1 MAERRHPGIDSP
13 KHRPGGI
20 VVAEPSSTLPASL
33 ADLDN
38 RPLSPRQRYAAV
50 LVAFGEF
57 IDGYDLIV
65 MGAALIL
72 LRPQFHLTPAET
84 GALGASTFLGAMLGL
99 LVFGDMSDR
108 WGRRAIFVA
117 NLLFFVV
124 FSILSA
130 FVNSVPQLFIA
141 RFLVGVGVGM
151 DIPTSAAYLAE
162 ISPRRRRGIIAG
174 SLLNLMWI
182 FGAMLSNLIALPL
195 IVWAGPEA
203 WRWMFG
209 LAAVPAALVLL
220 ARQGLPES
228 PRWLLSHGRP
238 EAAQQALRSFGIE
251 ADTATLSSLSTR
263 VGSYGELFRPPFRPR
278 VLLVALVFFLNC
290 ISGPLSTIAAP
301 FVLRTVG
308 ALSNETTLLFST
320 LVWCTS
326 LLGVLLGLVLI
337 DRIGR
342 RRLLYIAVIPEA
354 CAALFM
360 AIAGPG
366 HPPLLVIGFFAFS
379 FFSWLGP
386 AVLTWVW
393 SSELFPTRL
402 RGRSQGFCNA
412 ACRLAI
418 AINIFLIPVGVAAVG
433 FTTSIVIL
441 SVPLFALALLV
452 SRLPFLD
459 SGGRSLEVLS
469 GD

>member
-1 MAERRHPGIDSP
+1 ME
-13 KHRPGGI
+13 
-20 VVAEPSSTLPASL
+20 TASATSAL
-33 ADLDN
+33 LVDLDD

-50 LVAFGEF
+50 LVACGEF

-72 LRPQFHLTPAET
+72 LRPQFHLSPAET

-99 LVFGDMSDR
+99 LVFGDLSDR

-117 NLLFFVV
+117 NLIFFVV
-124 FSILSA
+124 FSIVSA
-130 FVNSVPQLFIA
+130 FVETVPELFIA

-151 DIPTSAAYLAE
+151 DIPASAAYLAE
-162 ISPRRRRGIIAG
+162 IAPRHRRGIIAG
-174 SLLNLMWI
+174 SLLNIMWI
-182 FGAMLSNLIALPL
+182 FGAMASNLIALPL
-195 IVWAGPEA
+195 IAWAGADA

-209 LAAVPAALVLL
+209 LAAVPAALILL
-220 ARQGLPES
+220 ARQALPES
-228 PRWLLSHGRP
+228 PRWLLSHGRTE
-238 EAAQQALRSFGIE
+238 EARRALRSFGIE
-251 ADTATLSSLSTR
+251 ADTATLSHASTR
-263 VGSYGELFRPPFRPR
+263 SGSYGELFRPPVRGR
-278 VLLVALVFFLNC
+278 VLLVALIFFLNC
-290 ISGPLSTIAAP
+290 IAGPLSTIAAP

-308 ALSNETTLLFST
+308 ALSNETTLLFSS

-326 LLGVLLGLVLI
+326 LAGVLVGLTLI

-360 AIAGPG
+360 AFAGPG
-366 HPPLLVIGFFAFS
+366 NPPLLVTGFFAFS

-418 AINIFLIPVGVAAVG
+418 SINIFLIPVGVATVG

-452 SRLPFLD
+452 GRLPFLD
-459 SGGRSLEVLS
+459 SGGRSLENLT
-469 GD
+469 DD

>member
-1 MAERRHPGIDSP
+1 VSETTAP
-13 KHRPGGI
+13 
-20 VVAEPSSTLPASL
+20 L
-33 ADLDN
+33 AALDD

-50 LVAFGEF
+50 LVACGEF

-72 LRPQFHLTPAET
+72 LRPQFNLSPQQT
-84 GALGASTFLGAMLGL
+84 GALGAAAFLGAMVGL
-99 LVFGDMSDR
+99 LVFGDLSDR
-108 WGRRAIFVA
+108 VGRRAIFVA
-117 NLLFFVV
+117 NLVFFVV
-124 FSILSA
+124 CSIACA
-130 FVNSVPQLFIA
+130 FVQSVPQLFIA

-162 ISPRRRRGIIAG
+162 IAPRRQRGIIAG
-174 SLLNLMWI
+174 SLLNITWI
-182 FGAMLSNLIALPL
+182 LGAMVSNLIALPL
-195 IVWAGPEA
+195 LAWAGSDA

-209 LAAVPAALVLL
+209 LAAVPAVLVLL
-220 ARQGLPES
+220 GRQALPES
-228 PRWLLSHGRP
+228 PRWLATRGRTE
-238 EAAQQALRSFGIE
+238 EAQRALRSFGID
-251 ADTATLSSLSTR
+251 ADEATLSRLTTR
-263 VGSYGELFRPPFRPR
+263 RGSYAELFRPPYRR
-278 VLLVALVFFLNC
+278 RTLLVALIFFLNC
-290 ISGPLSTIAAP
+290 IAGPLSTIAAP

-320 LVWCTS
+320 LVWVTS
-326 LLGVLLGLVLI
+326 LAGVLVGLTLI

-342 RRLLYIAVIPEA
+342 RRLLYIAVLPEA

-360 AIAGPG
+360 AVAGPG
-366 HPPLLVIGFFAFS
+366 NPPLLVGGFFAFS

-402 RGRSQGFCNA
+402 RGRSQGFCNG

-418 AINIFLIPVGVAAVG
+418 SINIFLIPVGVATVG
-433 FTTSIVIL
+433 FTASIVIL

-452 SRLPFLD
+452 GLLPFLD
-459 SGGRSLEVLS
+459 SGDRSLETVAGS
-469 GD
+469 

>member
-1 MAERRHPGIDSP
+1 MTEAIGT
-13 KHRPGGI
+13 
-20 VVAEPSSTLPASL
+20 PSASL
-33 ADLDN
+33 TELDN
-38 RPLSPRQRYAAV
+38 RGLSPRQRYAAI

-72 LRPQFHLTPAET
+72 LRPQFHLSPAAT
-84 GALGASTFLGAMLGL
+84 GALGASTFLGAMVGL

-124 FSILSA
+124 FSIVSA
-130 FVNSVPQLFIA
+130 FVQSVPQLFVA

-162 ISPRRRRGIIAG
+162 IAPRHRRGIIAG
-174 SLLNLMWI
+174 SLLNIMWI
-182 FGAMLSNLIALPL
+182 FGAMVSNLIALPL
-195 IVWAGPEA
+195 LAWTGPAA

-220 ARQGLPES
+220 GRQALPES
-228 PRWLLSHGRP
+228 PRWLLAHGRTDT
-238 EAAQQALRSFGIE
+238 ARTVLRSFGIDVD
-251 ADTATLSSLSTR
+251 AATLGRPTSSA
-263 VGSYGELFRPPFRPR
+263 GSYGQLFRPPFRGR
-278 VLLVALVFFLNC
+278 VLLVALIFFLNC
-290 ISGPLSTIAAP
+290 ISGPLSTIAVP

-308 ALSNETTLLFST
+308 ALSNETSLLFST

-326 LLGVLLGLVLI
+326 LLGVLVGLMLI

-342 RRLLYIAVIPEA
+342 RQLLYLAVIPEA
-354 CAALFM
+354 LAALFM
-360 AIAGPG
+360 AFAGPG
-366 HPPLLVIGFFAFS
+366 HPPMLVAGFFAFS
-379 FFSWLGP
+379 FCSWLGP

-418 AINIFLIPVGVAAVG
+418 SINIFVIPVGVATVG
-433 FTTSIVIL
+433 FTASIVIL
-441 SVPLFALALLV
+441 SLPLFALAVLV
-452 SRLPFLD
+452 RQLPFLD
-459 SGGRSLEVLS
+459 SGGHSLEALAE
-469 GD
+469 

>member
-1 MAERRHPGIDSP
+1 MAEPAASTTRLL
-13 KHRPGGI
+13 
-20 VVAEPSSTLPASL
+20 AE
-33 ADLDN
+33 LDDH
-38 RPLSPRQRYAAV
+38 PLSPRQRYAAI
-50 LVAFGEF
+50 LVALGEF

-72 LRPQFHLTPAET
+72 LRPQFHLTPAEM
-84 GALGASTFLGAMLGL
+84 GGLGASTFLGAMVGL
-99 LVFGDMSDR
+99 LIFGDMSDR

-124 FSILSA
+124 FSIVSA
-130 FVNSVPQLFIA
+130 FVQTVPELFVA

-162 ISPRRRRGIIAG
+162 IAPRRRRGIIAG
-174 SLLNLMWI
+174 SLLNITWI
-182 FGAMLSNLIALPL
+182 LGAATSNLVALPL
-195 IVWAGPEA
+195 LAWFGNDA

-220 ARQGLPES
+220 GRQALPES
-228 PRWLLSHGRP
+228 PRWLISHGRAD
-238 EAAQQALRSFGIE
+238 AARNALQSFGIQ
-251 ADTATLSSLSTR
+251 ADATALSRLTSRT
-263 VGSYGELFRPPFRPR
+263 GSYAELFRPPYRSR

-308 ALSNETTLLFST
+308 ALSAETSLLFGT

-326 LLGVLLGLVLI
+326 LLGVLVGVTLI
-337 DRIGR
+337 DRLGR
-342 RRLLYIAVIPEA
+342 RRLLYVAVIPEA

-360 AIAGPG
+360 AFAGPG
-366 HPPLLVIGFFAFS
+366 HPPMLVAGFFAFS
-379 FFSWLGP
+379 FCSWLGP

-393 SSELFPTRL
+393 SSELFPTHL

-418 AINIFLIPVGVAAVG
+418 SLNIFLIPVGVATIG
-433 FTTSIVIL
+433 FTASIVIL
-441 SVPLFALALLV
+441 SLPLFALAALV
-452 SRLPFLD
+452 GACRFLD
-459 SGGRSLEVLS
+459 SEGQSLEALS
-469 GD
+469 GE

>member
-1 MAERRHPGIDSP
+1 MADAAAF
-13 KHRPGGI
+13 
-20 VVAEPSSTLPASL
+20 AE
-33 ADLDN
+33 LDD

-50 LVAFGEF
+50 LVALGEF

-72 LRPQFHLTPAET
+72 LRPQFHLSPAEV
-84 GALGASTFLGAMLGL
+84 GALGASTFLGAMVGL

-124 FSILSA
+124 FSIVSA
-130 FVNSVPQLFIA
+130 FVQSVPQLFIA

-162 ISPRRRRGIIAG
+162 IAPRRRRGIIAG
-174 SLLNLMWI
+174 SLLNITWI
-182 FGAMLSNLIALPL
+182 LGAAISNLIALPL
-195 IVWAGPEA
+195 LAWTGDAA

-209 LAAVPAALVLL
+209 LAAIPAALVLL
-220 ARQGLPES
+220 GRQALPES
-228 PRWLLSHGRP
+228 PRWLLTHGRAD
-238 EAAQQALRSFGIE
+238 EARAALETFGIK
-251 ADTATLSSLSTR
+251 ADAAELTTLTER
-263 VGSYGELFRPPFRPR
+263 RGSYAELFRPPYRSR
-278 VLLVALVFFLNC
+278 VLLVALIFFLNC

-308 ALSNETTLLFST
+308 ALSAETSLLFGS
-320 LVWCTS
+320 LVWGTS

-342 RRLLYIAVIPEA
+342 RPLLYIAVIPEG

-360 AIAGPG
+360 AFAGPG
-366 HPPLLVIGFFAFS
+366 HPPMLVAGFFLFS
-379 FFSWLGP
+379 FCSWLGP

-402 RGRSQGFCNA
+402 RGRSQGFCNG

-418 AINIFLIPVGVAAVG
+418 SLNIFLIPVGVATVG
-433 FTTSIVIL
+433 FTASIVLL
-441 SVPLFALALLV
+441 SVPLFLLAALVA
-452 SRLPFLD
+452 SCSFLD
-459 SGGRSLEVLS
+459 TAGHSLEELA

>member
-1 MAERRHPGIDSP
+1 MAET
-13 KHRPGGI
+13 
-20 VVAEPSSTLPASL
+20 AEASSASL

-72 LRPQFHLTPAET
+72 LRPQFHLSPAET

-162 ISPRRRRGIIAG
+162 IAPRHRRGVIAG

-182 FGAMLSNLIALPL
+182 FGAMVSNLIALPL
-195 IVWAGPEA
+195 MAWAGPEA

-220 ARQGLPES
+220 ARQALPES
-228 PRWLLSHGRP
+228 PRWLLSHGRT
-238 EAAQQALRSFGIE
+238 EAAQRSLRSFGIE
-251 ADTATLSSLSTR
+251 ADATALSRLSTR
-263 VGSYGELFRPPFRPR
+263 AGSYGELFRPPFRAR

-290 ISGPLSTIAAP
+290 IAGPLSTIAAP

-308 ALSNETTLLFST
+308 ALSNETTLLFSS

-326 LLGVLLGLVLI
+326 LCGVLVGLFLI

-366 HPPLLVIGFFAFS
+366 HPPMLVIGFFAFS

-418 AINIFLIPVGVAAVG
+418 SINIFLIPVGVATLG
-433 FTTSIVIL
+433 FTPSIVIL
-441 SVPLFALALLV
+441 SVPLLALALLV

-459 SGGRSLEVLS
+459 SGGRSLEALA

>member
-1 MAERRHPGIDSP
+1 MTEPTAAQPGP
-13 KHRPGGI
+13 L
-20 VVAEPSSTLPASL
+20 VE
-33 ADLDN
+33 LDN
-38 RPLSPRQRYAAV
+38 RALSPRQRYAAI

-72 LRPQFHLTPAET
+72 LRPQFHLSPAAT

-99 LVFGDMSDR
+99 LAFGDMSDR

-130 FVNSVPQLFIA
+130 FVQSVPQLFAA

-162 ISPRRRRGIIAG
+162 IAPRHRRGIIAG
-174 SLLNLMWI
+174 SLLNIMWI
-182 FGAMLSNLIALPL
+182 LGAMVSNLIALPL
-195 IVWAGPEA
+195 LAWTGPAA

-220 ARQGLPES
+220 GRQALPES
-228 PRWLLSHGRP
+228 PRWLLAHGR
-238 EAAQQALRSFGIE
+238 
-251 ADTATLSSLSTR
+251 ADTARQVLRGFGITADAATLSRLTSQP
-263 VGSYGELFRPPFRPR
+263 GSYAQLFRPPYRAR
-278 VLLVALVFFLNC
+278 VLLVALIFFLNC
-290 ISGPLSTIAAP
+290 VAGPLSTIAVP

-308 ALSNETTLLFST
+308 ALSNETSLLFST

-326 LLGVLLGLVLI
+326 LLGVVLGLTLI

-342 RRLLYIAVIPEA
+342 RSLLYIAVIPEA
-354 CAALFM
+354 LAALFM
-360 AIAGPG
+360 AFAGPG
-366 HPPLLVIGFFAFS
+366 HPPMLVAGFFAFS
-379 FFSWLGP
+379 FCSWLGP

-418 AINIFLIPVGVAAVG
+418 SINIFLIPVGVAAVG
-433 FTTSIVIL
+433 FTASIVVL
-441 SVPLFALALLV
+441 SVPLFMLALLV

-459 SGGRSLEVLS
+459 SGGRSLEALAE
-469 GD
+469 

>member
-1 MAERRHPGIDSP
+1 METADG
-13 KHRPGGI
+13 
-20 VVAEPSSTLPASL
+20 TPALL
-33 ADLDN
+33 ADLDD
-38 RPLSPRQRYAAV
+38 RPLSRRQRYAAV
-50 LVAFGEF
+50 LVACGEF

-72 LRPQFHLTPAET
+72 LRPQFHLSPAET

-99 LVFGDMSDR
+99 LVFGDLSDR

-124 FSILSA
+124 FSIASA
-130 FVNSVPQLFIA
+130 FVETVPQLFIA

-162 ISPRRRRGIIAG
+162 IAPRKRRGIVSG
-174 SLLNLMWI
+174 SLLSITWI
-182 FGAMLSNLIALPL
+182 AGAMVSNLIALPL
-195 IVWAGPEA
+195 MAWTGPDA

-209 LAAVPAALVLL
+209 LAAVPAALILL
-220 ARQGLPES
+220 ARQALPES
-228 PRWLLSHGRP
+228 PRWLLSHGRTE
-238 EAAQQALRSFGIE
+238 EARQALRSFGIE
-251 ADTATLSSLSTR
+251 ADLTALSRLDNR
-263 VGSYGELFRPPFRPR
+263 AGSYGELFRPPFRAR
-278 VLLVALVFFLNC
+278 VLLVALIFFLNC
-290 ISGPLSTIAAP
+290 VAGPLSTIAAP
-301 FVLRTVG
+301 LVLRTVG
-308 ALSNETTLLFST
+308 ALSDQTTLLFSS

-326 LLGVLLGLVLI
+326 LAGVLVGLVLI

-342 RRLLYIAVIPEA
+342 RRLLYIAVIPEG

-366 HPPLLVIGFFAFS
+366 HPPLLIIGFFAFS

-441 SVPLFALALLV
+441 SLPLFALALLV
-452 SRLPFLD
+452 SRLAFLD
-459 SGGRSLEVLS
+459 SGGRGLESLA

>member
-1 MAERRHPGIDSP
+1 METAN
-13 KHRPGGI
+13 
-20 VVAEPSSTLPASL
+20 ATPASL
-33 ADLDN
+33 ADLDE
-38 RPLSPRQRYAAV
+38 RPLSARQRYAAV
-50 LVAFGEF
+50 LVACGEF

-72 LRPQFHLTPAET
+72 LRPQFHLSPAET

-99 LVFGDMSDR
+99 LVFGDLSDR

-124 FSILSA
+124 FSIASA
-130 FVNSVPQLFIA
+130 FVETVPQLFVA

-162 ISPRRRRGIIAG
+162 IAPRRRRGRVSG

-182 FGAMLSNLIALPL
+182 FGAMASNLIALPL
-195 IVWAGPEA
+195 MAWTGDDA

-209 LAAVPAALVLL
+209 LAAVPAALILL
-220 ARQGLPES
+220 ARQALPES
-228 PRWLLSHGRP
+228 PRWLLSHGRT
-238 EAAQQALRSFGIE
+238 EQAQSALRTFGIE
-251 ADTATLSSLSTR
+251 ADATVLSRLNTSA
-263 VGSYGELFRPPFRPR
+263 GSYTELFRPPFRTR

-290 ISGPLSTIAAP
+290 VAGPLATIAAP

-308 ALSNETTLLFST
+308 DLSNETTLLFST
-320 LVWCTS
+320 LVWCTG
-326 LLGVLLGLVLI
+326 LVGVLTGSFLI

-342 RRLLYIAVIPEA
+342 RRLFCIAIIPEA
-354 CAALFM
+354 FAALFM

-366 HPPLLVIGFFAFS
+366 HPPLLIAGFFAFS
-379 FFSWLGP
+379 FFGWFGP
-386 AVLTWVW
+386 NVLTWVW

-418 AINIFLIPVGVAAVG
+418 AINIFLIPVGVAMVG
-433 FTTSIVIL
+433 FTISIVIL

-459 SGGRSLEVLS
+459 SGGRSLETLT